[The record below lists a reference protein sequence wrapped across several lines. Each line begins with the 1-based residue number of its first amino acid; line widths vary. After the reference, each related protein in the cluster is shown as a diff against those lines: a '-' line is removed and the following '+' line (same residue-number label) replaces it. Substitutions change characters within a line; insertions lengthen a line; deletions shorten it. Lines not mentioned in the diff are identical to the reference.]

1 MLPPAADALRPD
13 DGRPDGGRLDD
24 GRLEAS
30 VRALEAALPDGFRLR
45 RLTWDA
51 DAAPAWRAWLSDAE
65 RARLDGFGPAKRR
78 REFLLGR
85 AALRLLVAE
94 ALGLAAPAAAPLHA
108 PDDGAVELVP
118 GAAPEGL
125 RVSLTHGHGEA
136 VAVLA
141 PRPVGLD
148 AERIR
153 GVIPRVV
160 RFVLAPAERAA
171 LARRPGLSDGAGVEA
186 GVEAGVDEAGVI
198 LAWTLKEA
206 TLKGLRVGLY
216 RAPNKLRLTL
226 LDPPPAACPAAAR
239 PAAARL
245 DAREGPW
252 HARYVR
258 HGAGWLAVAWTDA
271 A

>member
-1 MLPPAADALRPD
+1 MRHADDVWPPDEKEAGRDAAPRVE
-13 DGRPDGGRLDD
+13 G
-24 GRLEAS
+24 
-30 VRALEAALPDGFRLR
+30 VQALEEALPDGFRLR
-45 RLTWDA
+45 RLAWDA
-51 DAAPAWRAWLSDAE
+51 AAAPGWRAWLSVAE

-85 AALRLLVAE
+85 AALRLLVAD
-94 ALGLAAPAAAPLHA
+94 ALGLATPAAAPLHA
-108 PDDGAVELVP
+108 PNGGAVELVP

-125 RVSLTHGHGEA
+125 RVSLTHGDGEA

-148 AERIR
+148 AERVR
-153 GVIPRVV
+153 RVLPRVV

-171 LARRPGLSDGAGVEA
+171 LARHPALDPEA
-186 GVEAGVDEAGVI
+186 AVI

-206 TLKGLRVGLY
+206 TLKGLRVGLR
-216 RAPNKLRLTL
+216 RAPTKLRLTL
-226 LDPPPAACPAAAR
+226 LDDAPPAASPVPGAAC
-239 PAAARL
+239 L
-245 DAREGPW
+245 DAREGRW

-271 A
+271 PASEA